1 MHKYYILQNLCEPED
16 IGLKTGED
24 QVEILR
30 HGFDNPKYY
39 DLLVERLGPNYL
51 EFKHQNW
58 STEFKVQYAKL
69 REKAFL
75 TDVLSYSPFL
85 MNCKFMIS
93 ARLKHIFEEFTLCQH
108 MFIPTTVY
116 RGQELHHYYL
126 LKLSKSSYD
135 IIDFPKSI
143 FSVQV
148 EGFNSETLTF
158 NRKRFSFS
166 SAEEMLECE
175 KDYLLFDA
183 ETLCFKEKF
192 DRKLDLFTLY
202 NGKIIISE
210 RLFER
215 LVSENISGLGAL
227 PVFGDVTYWP
237 KLS

>member
-39 DLLVERLGPNYL
+39 DLLMERLGPNYW
-51 EFKHQNW
+51 EFEQQNW

-75 TDVLSYSPFL
+75 TDVLSFSPFL
-85 MNCKFMIS
+85 VCCQFMIS
-93 ARLKHIFEEFTLCQH
+93 ARLKLIFEEFTLCQH

-116 RGQELHHYYL
+116 RDQEPHHYYL
-126 LKLSKSSYD
+126 LKLSNSSYD
-135 IIDFPKSI
+135 IIEFSKSI
-143 FSVQV
+143 FSVKTR
-148 EGFNSETLTF
+148 GFNVETETF
-158 NRKRFSFS
+158 NRKFFSFL

-175 KDYLLFDA
+175 KNYHRFDA
-183 ETLCFKEKF
+183 ETLCFNEKF

-210 RLFER
+210 RLYER
-215 LVSENISGLGAL
+215 LVSENISGLGIL
-227 PVFGDVTYWP
+227 PAFGDVTYWP